1 MKLKSRRESQSLF
14 DCEEVEQNV
23 VLHHIGATRAKQLLR
38 QRVLIVQLDLS
49 RQLRVIFY
57 SDSIGNRIH
66 QRSLASA

>member
-23 VLHHIGATRAKQLLR
+23 VLHHVGATRAKQLLR

-49 RQLRVIFY
+49 RQLRVTFY
-57 SDSIGNRIH
+57 SNSIGYRIH
-66 QRSLASA
+66 Q